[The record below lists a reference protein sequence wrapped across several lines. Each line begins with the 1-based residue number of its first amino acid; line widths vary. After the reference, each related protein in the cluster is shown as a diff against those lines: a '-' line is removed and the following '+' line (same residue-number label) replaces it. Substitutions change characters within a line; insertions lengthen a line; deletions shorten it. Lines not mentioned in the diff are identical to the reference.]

1 MLFRSNKVD
10 AQMVVAADTLTILT
24 GQQTNRPCAPNQT
37 QGDADLL
44 QALSEV
50 TNWRWQGETLVLIGP
65 KPLRF
70 RLATN

>member
-1 MLFRSNKVD
+1 MADV
-10 AQMVVAADTLTILT
+10 ADTLTILA
-24 GQQTNRPCAPNQT
+24 GPQTSRSCSPAQA

-50 TNWRWQGETLVLIGP
+50 TNWRWQGDILILVGP